1 MKKVPVQIRTLR
13 RTRYAYQ
20 RLRVCKNCL
29 NFTVLWEKEC
39 LSCGRSSFIPVDTM
53 ALRLTK
59 RSMQT
64 ERLIALFLTLAGVLF
79 STTFQEIAI
88 CLGSGIVLT
97 LLLWLV
103 QRQMT
108 QSEAPRRLHKWFEK
122 EQQRLIDGL
131 RLNIEAAI
139 SMRQQDERLAYEMLR
154 EIGTLVNSDRNRLQQ
169 ISLLRTFVLRR
180 DMDLQLES
188 LLLFD
193 FDEGL
198 AEYIGEIAKIKPE
211 LIKERTLL
219 YVLDHEPEF
228 LSMANGRDILAATVG
243 AIVRMKRY
251 VVLYPEFI
259 RRYARDLPKDRFL
272 RLFRIVTGDPH
283 LQLGNLAS
291 EVAEIYNA
299 KYQWDPDFQ
308 QSAQSTGQQR

>member
-1 MKKVPVQIRTLR
+1 
-13 RTRYAYQ
+13 
-20 RLRVCKNCL
+20 
-29 NFTVLWEKEC
+29 
-39 LSCGRSSFIPVDTM
+39 M
-53 ALRLTK
+53 ALRLAK

-64 ERLIALFLTLAGVLF
+64 ERLIALFLTLAGVLLS
-79 STTFQEIAI
+79 STFEEIAI

-108 QSEAPRRLHKWFEK
+108 LTEAPRRLHKWFGQ

-139 SMRQQDERLAYEMLR
+139 GIRQQDERLAYEMLR
-154 EIGTLVNSDRNRLQQ
+154 EIGALVNSDRNRLQQ

-198 AEYIGEIAKIKPE
+198 AEYIGEIARIKPE

-228 LSMANGRDILAATVG
+228 LSMVNGRDILAATVG

-251 VVLYPEFI
+251 VTLYPEFI
-259 RRYARDLPKDRFL
+259 RRYARYLPRDRFL
-272 RLFRIVTGDPH
+272 RLFRIVTSDPH
-283 LQLGNLAS
+283 LQFSNLAT

-299 KYQWDPDFQ
+299 KYQWDPDFHKSP
-308 QSAQSTGQQR
+308 QSNGQHL